1 MEGSIAAAMAAKNL
15 KVYRILE
22 SAVPRAGVQKGDIIA
37 VDQSAE
43 AIAAAGTGQLMLAE
57 VEMKGASPTLIVR
70 QYVHPDMLITN
81 RVGSNIVISLGEA
94 GLRAR
99 LLGVV
104 IAA

>member
-1 MEGSIAAAMAAKNL
+1 
-15 KVYRILE
+15 
-22 SAVPRAGVQKGDIIA
+22 
-37 VDQSAE
+37 
-43 AIAAAGTGQLMLAE
+43 MLAE